1 MTIPDFHVQH
11 VLKAYSQQLSVRSRI
26 SRGKSNRP
34 TVQKDEVTLSQESK
48 KMLIID
54 KIASGIVTQL
64 ADGSPRSE
72 TAQEILTRLSQE
84 YGRPLDVSADG
95 DNGIAFKVLS
105 DSGKGVVEYL
115 PTSENEKLKK
125 RVFDIAHSIIYKNL
139 FE

>member
-1 MTIPDFHVQH
+1 
-11 VLKAYSQQLSVRSRI
+11 
-26 SRGKSNRP
+26 
-34 TVQKDEVTLSQESK
+34 
-48 KMLIID
+48 MLIID